1 MSKTSLNDTGLNVAE
16 SITAL
21 TGGSKTRARIFVAA
35 LAAATAG
42 LAGVLLLAVSGW
54 FLTAA
59 AIAGLGGP
67 LVAAGFNYLIPSALI
82 RLLAILRTVGRY
94 GERILSHRAA
104 LLAMATLRAR
114 LFRRLAA
121 QDTRTAPALSGGDA
135 SARLIGDID
144 ALEALV
150 VRRPLLAGSLASAAT
165 GVAAALLA
173 GWQAGLA
180 LAVLL
185 MTLPPVVSRLSALL
199 AGPPARASAHALGDL
214 RTRFVE
220 LAAARTEIAAY
231 GIVDRATASL
241 TPDITRFQAARR
253 GLALAEAV
261 VGAVVA
267 LYGGVAVA
275 LVLYLARTGAPLAA
289 LAALA
294 AAGAAE
300 AMAAFAQSSVK
311 DAGAR
316 ESIARLM
323 TFEVEEP
330 ETTHAVPVGQALD
343 LGPDHVAPGARIA
356 VAGAS
361 GSGKTMLL
369 EQLAGLRA
377 ATLPLRV
384 GGAAVGDIAADELRA
399 RFALAPQEAPVII
412 GSVADNLRL
421 ARKGVDEAAMWRAL
435 EVACLA
441 SRIRALPDGLAT
453 RIGEGGAA
461 LSGGERK
468 RLGLARAILAGRPW
482 LLLDEP
488 TEGLDSATEADLV
501 RRLGAWL
508 DETGTGL
515 LMASHRTAPL
525 ALTAARVDAGA
536 VREAVV
542 A

>member
-1 MSKTSLNDTGLNVAE
+1 MSKTSPNDTGLNVAE

-185 MTLPPVVSRLSALL
+185 MTLPPVVSRLSARL

-488 TEGLDSATEADLV
+488 TEGLDPATEADLV

>member
-1 MSKTSLNDTGLNVAE
+1 MSKTSPNDTGLNVAE

-185 MTLPPVVSRLSALL
+185 MTLPPVVSRLSVRL

-343 LGPDHVAPGARIA
+343 LGPDHLAPGARIA

-488 TEGLDSATEADLV
+488 TEGLDPATEADLV

>member
-185 MTLPPVVSRLSALL
+185 MTLPPVVSRLSARL

-343 LGPDHVAPGARIA
+343 LGPDHLAPGARIA

-488 TEGLDSATEADLV
+488 TEGLDPATEADLV

>member
-185 MTLPPVVSRLSALL
+185 MTLPPVVSRLSARL

-488 TEGLDSATEADLV
+488 TEGLDPATEADLV

>member
-1 MSKTSLNDTGLNVAE
+1 MSNQTLNVSE

-21 TGGSKTRARIFVAA
+21 TGGPKTRARVRIAA

-42 LAGVLLLAVSGW
+42 LSGVLLLAVSGW

-59 AIAGLGGP
+59 AIAGVGGP

-114 LFRRLAA
+114 LFRRLAE

-150 VRRPLLAGSLASAAT
+150 VRRPLLAGSLASAAA
-165 GVAAALLA
+165 GVAASLLA
-173 GWQAGLA
+173 GWPAGLA
-180 LAVLL
+180 LAALL
-185 MTLPPVVSRLSALL
+185 ATLPPVVARISARL
-199 AGPPARASAHALGDL
+199 AGPPAREAAHALGDL

-231 GIVDRATASL
+231 GIVDRAMASL
-241 TPDITRFQAARR
+241 APDVARFQTARR
-253 GLALAEAV
+253 GLALAEAK

-267 LYGGVAVA
+267 LYGGLAVA
-275 LVLYLARTGAPLAA
+275 LVLLLARTTAPFAA

-316 ESIARLM
+316 ESIERLM
-323 TFEVEEP
+323 TFE
-330 ETTHAVPVGQALD
+330 TGQAAPRHAAPLGETLD
-343 LGPDHVAPGARIA
+343 IGADPVAPGARIA
-356 VAGAS
+356 VSGAS

-369 EQLAGLRA
+369 EQLAGLRTS
-377 ATLPLRV
+377 TLPLRV
-384 GGAAVGDIAADELRA
+384 GGVALGDLAADELDA
-399 RFALAPQEAPVII
+399 RFALAPQDAPVII
-412 GSVADNLRL
+412 GSVADNLRV
-421 ARKGVDEAAMWRAL
+421 ARTGVDEAAMWRAL
-435 EVACLA
+435 EIACLA
-441 SRIRALPDGLAT
+441 PRIRALPEGLAT

-488 TEGLDSATEADLV
+488 TEGLDAATEADLV
-501 RRLGAWL
+501 QRLGAWL

-525 ALTAARVDAGA
+525 ALTKARVDAGA

>member
-1 MSKTSLNDTGLNVAE
+1 MSKTSPNDTGLNVAE

-94 GERILSHRAA
+94 GERILSHRTA

-185 MTLPPVVSRLSALL
+185 MTLPPVVSRLSARL

>member
-1 MSKTSLNDTGLNVAE
+1 MSKTSPNDTGLNVAE

-35 LAAATAG
+35 FAAATAG

-185 MTLPPVVSRLSALL
+185 MTLPPVVSRLSARL

-343 LGPDHVAPGARIA
+343 LGPDHLAPGARIA

-488 TEGLDSATEADLV
+488 TEGLDPATEADLV

>member
-1 MSKTSLNDTGLNVAE
+1 MSKTSPNDTGLNVAE

-35 LAAATAG
+35 FAAATAG

-185 MTLPPVVSRLSALL
+185 MTLPPVVSRLSARL

-488 TEGLDSATEADLV
+488 TEGLDPATEADLV